1 MKEWFKKLE
10 TIKKLAIRYLK
21 EYPHTRDSDIEL
33 YYMILKEYYRA
44 IPSDKKH
51 SLYEEQFLADLYLL
65 LKFAPDKSS
74 ISRMRRKIQNDD
86 GMYQSTAEVKRMR
99 EELEAKFMEWASS

>member
-1 MKEWFKKLE
+1 MKEWFKNLD
-10 TIKKLAIRYLK
+10 TVKKLAIKYLK
-21 EYPHTRDSDIEL
+21 EYPHTRDSDMEL

-51 SLYEEQFLADLYLL
+51 SVYMEQFLADLYLL

-86 GMYQSTAEVKRMR
+86 GMYEIPAEVERMR
-99 EELEAKFMEWASS
+99 DELEAKFMEWASS

>member
-1 MKEWFKKLE
+1 MKEWFKNIE
-10 TIKKLAIRYLK
+10 SMKKLVIKHLK
-21 EYPHTRDSDIEL
+21 NYMHARDSDMEL
-33 YYMILKEYYRA
+33 YYMILRDYYRA

-51 SLYEEQFLADLYLL
+51 SVYMEQFLADLYLL

-86 GMYQSTAEVKRMR
+86 GMYESTAEVKRMR
-99 EELEAKFMEWASS
+99 DELEAKFMEWASS